1 MATCEACGTECP
13 PGAAFCSACGHRLGS
28 RPGEP
33 PVVNVRVVNSAWDS
47 CWSCFGT
54 ALGVLILIGLAAWLF
69 SC

>member
-1 MATCEACGTECP
+1 VAVCEACGTECP
-13 PGAAFCSACGHRLGS
+13 PDAAFCSACGHRLGS

-54 ALGVLILIGLAAWLF
+54 VVAVLVLIGLAAWLF